1 MNNGKFFAGL
11 ALGALVGSALSCFA
25 HSNRGRKLRRDVYD
39 AIQDLQE
46 DAKDLAH
53 HAKHKAEE
61 VSSEV
66 AGKVGEKVEEVK
78 ETDRKSG
85 IMSLYE
91 SESVELK
98 EVYTPSCLKSKRK
111 SLVMMLKKHLGWELH
126 MR

>member
-53 HAKHKAEE
+53 HDKTIKTEQ
-61 VSSEV
+61 VSSRSS
-66 AGKVGEKVEEVK
+66 
-78 ETDRKSG
+78 RKS
-85 IMSLYE
+85 
-91 SESVELK
+91 
-98 EVYTPSCLKSKRK
+98 R
-111 SLVMMLKKHLGWELH
+111 
-126 MR
+126 

>member
-25 HSNRGRKLRRDVYD
+25 HSNRGRKL
-39 AIQDLQE
+39 
-46 DAKDLAH
+46 AH

-78 ETDRKSG
+78 GKIHEAANK
-85 IMSLYE
+85 
-91 SESVELK
+91 
-98 EVYTPSCLKSKRK
+98 
-111 SLVMMLKKHLGWELH
+111 
-126 MR
+126 

>member
-66 AGKVGEKVEEVK
+66 AGKVGEKVEEVQCHGK
-78 ETDRKSG
+78 EN
-85 IMSLYE
+85 
-91 SESVELK
+91 
-98 EVYTPSCLKSKRK
+98 EVW
-111 SLVMMLKKHLGWELH
+111 VFGKKGCC
-126 MR
+126 RGQRT

>member
-78 ETDRKSG
+78 GKYTKLQINKKVSF
-85 IMSLYE
+85 SLEFKTKRLHLPQNKNRFYE
-91 SESVELK
+91 
-98 EVYTPSCLKSKRK
+98 
-111 SLVMMLKKHLGWELH
+111 
-126 MR
+126 

>member
-66 AGKVGEKVEEVK
+66 AGKVGEKVEFLFESFTFQYFGIGILQFFHTAVK
-78 ETDRKSG
+78 DFGNIRPSKFAIITFF
-85 IMSLYE
+85 
-91 SESVELK
+91 
-98 EVYTPSCLKSKRK
+98 VYMISFHCRSIF
-111 SLVMMLKKHLGWELH
+111 
-126 MR
+126 

>member
-53 HAKHKAEE
+53 HAKHKAEQ

-78 ETDRKSG
+78 GKIHEAANKIKKVSF
-85 IMSLYE
+85 SLEFKTKRLHLPQNKNRFYE
-91 SESVELK
+91 
-98 EVYTPSCLKSKRK
+98 
-111 SLVMMLKKHLGWELH
+111 
-126 MR
+126 

>member
-78 ETDRKSG
+78 GNKKKVSF
-85 IMSLYE
+85 SLEFKTKRLHLSQNKNRFYE
-91 SESVELK
+91 
-98 EVYTPSCLKSKRK
+98 
-111 SLVMMLKKHLGWELH
+111 
-126 MR
+126 

>member
-39 AIQDLQE
+39 AIQDLQ
-46 DAKDLAH
+46 ALAH

-78 ETDRKSG
+78 GKIHEAANK
-85 IMSLYE
+85 
-91 SESVELK
+91 
-98 EVYTPSCLKSKRK
+98 
-111 SLVMMLKKHLGWELH
+111 
-126 MR
+126 

>member
-78 ETDRKSG
+78 GKIHEIKTDFMNRIMVNTYWWRFLQLNKS
-85 IMSLYE
+85 
-91 SESVELK
+91 
-98 EVYTPSCLKSKRK
+98 
-111 SLVMMLKKHLGWELH
+111 
-126 MR
+126 

>member
-1 MNNGKFFAGL
+1 MFIKSDSPYTMLLTPRMMNGTAAAVNGLNNGKFFAGL

-53 HAKHKAEE
+53 HAKHKAEQ

-78 ETDRKSG
+78 GKIHEAANK
-85 IMSLYE
+85 
-91 SESVELK
+91 
-98 EVYTPSCLKSKRK
+98 
-111 SLVMMLKKHLGWELH
+111 
-126 MR
+126 

>member
-66 AGKVGEKVEEVK
+66 YTKLQINKKKV
-78 ETDRKSG
+78 SF
-85 IMSLYE
+85 SLEFKTKRLHLPQNKNRFYE
-91 SESVELK
+91 
-98 EVYTPSCLKSKRK
+98 
-111 SLVMMLKKHLGWELH
+111 
-126 MR
+126 